1 MSEKNTIAP
10 NLLSFVDVLE
20 DKRTLIA
27 GNWVKNKVVKSVFSK
42 RKISSKKFALS
53 YGVPII
59 EYFISVVKGAQVAG
73 DCPIMSK
80 FVKFMISKDITPK
93 EVFDICIG
101 FRRSLITFML
111 SKQTVSQNPDVY
123 MDEISEIF
131 DANLSG
137 VLDIFTNLYA
147 ESQKKIEIAK
157 SQKDKLQQ
165 TLKIINSIKTK
176 IIIVQ
181 DGRIILANKPFLE
194 MTGVRDLKCLYLK
207 YTSGFEYLS
216 DVSLYED
223 EYKEDISKWIK
234 KVCEENKSF
243 QCAIYNEKA
252 KKIYSYSGRITV
264 MPVENVNQYII
275 ALSNIS
281 EHIKD
286 EKAIV
291 DMLNHDEL
299 TGFRNYPT
307 FENLTSK
314 MIDKAKE
321 NKLRLFLAIVDIANL
336 RYINDVKGA
345 SAGDMAISE
354 VAEDLRFMVNKNIYL
369 SRLNGSRFGVLLQY
383 ETEQAGYD
391 WCIELYK
398 KMKEHESKKIVAIT
412 EIDLNENI
420 NKSFLRS
427 YDLIDQ
433 ASVSG
438 EEKIAH
444 DFDDIIE
451 YIELP
456 DQKEFTDRLGKLKTL
471 EMTLYFM
478 ELPIAAD
485 SKILSSTTDNA
496 KISLSAKQ
504 IKIAKVGM
512 KVYFKLERIGNI
524 KASIKDIDEDN
535 RRVTIDS
542 FVIDKHTPLNRIAY
556 RIQAGDDIKAY
567 ISENGR
573 DYKVK
578 VLDMNKEYIAV
589 SIDRK
594 RNFDINSLV
603 YIDML
608 LPITDVSESCVT
620 NATVT
625 RIDNVPGGYKMVL
638 LCHFDDSTQELLS
651 RYIAKHQMDIIKNFQ
666 H

>member
-10 NLLSFVDVLE
+10 NLLSFVDILE

-27 GNWVKNKVVKSVFSK
+27 TNWVKNKVVKSVFAK

-59 EYFISVVKGAQVAG
+59 EYFISVVKGAKVAG

-80 FVKFMISKDITPK
+80 FVRYMISKDITPK

-111 SKQTVSQNPDVY
+111 SKQTVSQNPDVF

-165 TLKIINSIKTK
+165 TLKIINSITTK

-207 YTSGFEYLS
+207 YNSGFDFLGE
-216 DVSLYED
+216 VSLYED
-223 EYKEDISKWIK
+223 EYKEDISKWIEK
-234 KVCEENKSF
+234 ICEKNKPF
-243 QCAIYNEKA
+243 QCAIYNEKL
-252 KKIYSYSGRITV
+252 KKTYSYSGRITI
-264 MPVENVNQYII
+264 MPLENVNQYII

-281 EHIKD
+281 DHIKD
-286 EKAIV
+286 EKAIE

-307 FENLTSK
+307 FENLLSK
-314 MIDKAKE
+314 MLDKAKE
-321 NKLRLFLAIVDIANL
+321 NNNRLFLAIIYISNL

-345 SAGDMAISE
+345 GAGDMTISE
-354 VAEDLRFMVNKNIYL
+354 VAEDLRFMANKNIYL
-369 SRLNGSRFGVLLQY
+369 SRLNGSRFGVLLEY
-383 ETEQAGYD
+383 ETEQASYD
-391 WCIELYK
+391 LCVELFK
-398 KMKEHESKKIVAIT
+398 KMKEHESKNIVAIT
-412 EIDLNENI
+412 EIDLTENI

-433 ASVSG
+433 VSVSG

-456 DQKEFTDRLGKLKTL
+456 DQIEFTDRLAKIKSLN
-471 EMTLYFM
+471 MTLYFM
-478 ELPIAAD
+478 ELPIVSD
-485 SKILSSTTDNA
+485 VKILSSTAENVQIA
-496 KISLSAKQ
+496 LSAKQ

-512 KVYFKLERIGNI
+512 KVYFKLERIGDI

-535 RRVTIDS
+535 RRVTVDS
-542 FVIDKHTPLNRIAY
+542 FVIDKNTPLNRIAY
-556 RIQAGDDIKAY
+556 RVQAGDDIKAY

-578 VLDMNKEYIAV
+578 VLDMNSEYIAV

-608 LPITDVSESCVT
+608 LPISDVPEACVT

-638 LCHFDDSTQELLS
+638 LCHFDTSTQELLS
-651 RYIAKHQMDIIKNFQ
+651 SYIAKHQMDIIKNFQ